1 MLKRAVLL
9 VLLLFSAFIINAFLN
24 PIPEGEIVEGGK
36 NSYGTSY
43 SFEQAEWYGLDSRK
57 AYLDLL
63 DKFDF
68 EWIRIPFFWDHPS
81 THSTNSVQAIS
92 GQSSSN
98 FGNIDD
104 LRWAVSE
111 ANKRN
116 VNVVIAL
123 GAKTPYYPEFH
134 LPENVA
140 SQLSPDQNIDSNHAV
155 GAEILEIDRRLVE
168 ALSHYE
174 NISHWQIEN
183 EPFTPNENGW
193 TVDESLI
200 KEEIGVV
207 RNADPIKRPIILSHV
222 GPVVFDLR
230 WKRLLKL
237 LESGD
242 VLGVNAYFKT
252 QGASLFS
259 FSLFGNQIS
268 IPWPRGLSWP
278 VQSWGLFSPDF
289 AGIKKEAGKVG
300 VDVWVLEMQAEPYIR
315 DLNDGRKKEFSFDAE
330 DLKKGHN
337 YLSSEKIKTI
347 GFWGS
352 PFWLFREGLG
362 DFSWLN
368 LVGEIVGRK

>member
-9 VLLLFSAFIINAFLN
+9 VLLLFLAFIMNAFLN
-24 PIPEGEIVEGGK
+24 PIPQREIVGGAQ

-43 SFEQAEWYGLDSRK
+43 SFEQADWYGLDSRK
-57 AYLDLL
+57 AYVDLL
-63 DKFDF
+63 EKFDF
-68 EWIRIPFFWDHPS
+68 EWIRIPFFW
-81 THSTNSVQAIS
+81 NQM
-92 GQSSSN
+92 
-98 FGNIDD
+98 
-104 LRWAVSE
+104 VSE
-111 ANKRN
+111 DGELRIEILEYAVEEAAKRN

-134 LPENVA
+134 LPDNLA
-140 SQLSPDQNIDSNHAV
+140 NRLTPGQNIDSSHIV

-193 TVDESLI
+193 TVDVSLI
-200 KEEIGVV
+200 EEEIEVV
-207 RNADPIKRPIILSHV
+207 RKADSMKRPVILSHV
-222 GPVVFDLR
+222 GPVVFDVR

-252 QGASLFS
+252 QGTSLFS
-259 FSLFGNQIS
+259 FSLFGNQLS
-268 IPWPRGLSWP
+268 IPWPRGFSWP

-289 AGIKKEAGKVG
+289 AGIKKEAGRSG

-315 DLNDGRKKEFSFDAE
+315 NLNDGRKREFSFNAH
-330 DLKKGHN
+330 DLEKAHN
-337 YLSSEKIKTI
+337 YISNEKIRTI

-352 PFWLFREGLG
+352 PFWFFREDLG
-362 DFSWLN
+362 DPSWLD

>member
-1 MLKRAVLL
+1 MLKRAALL
-9 VLLLFSAFIINAFLN
+9 VLLLFLAFIINAFLN
-24 PIPEGEIVEGGK
+24 PIPQREIVEGGR
-36 NSYGTSY
+36 NAYGTSY

-57 AYLDLL
+57 AYVDLL
-63 DKFDF
+63 EKFDF
-68 EWIRIPFFWDHPS
+68 EWVRIPFFW
-81 THSTNSVQAIS
+81 NQM
-92 GQSSSN
+92 
-98 FGNIDD
+98 
-104 LRWAVSE
+104 VSE
-111 ANKRN
+111 DGELRIEILEYAVEEAAKRN

-134 LPENVA
+134 LPENIA
-140 SQLSPDQNIDSNHAV
+140 SQLKSGQNIDSNHAV
-155 GAEILEIDRRLVE
+155 GAKILEIDRRLVE

-193 TVDESLI
+193 TVDVSLI
-200 KEEIGVV
+200 EEEIEVV
-207 RNADPIKRPIILSHV
+207 RKADSMKRPVILSHV
-222 GPVVFDLR
+222 GPVVFDVR

-252 QGASLFS
+252 QGTSLFS
-259 FSLFGNQIS
+259 FSLFGNQLS
-268 IPWPRGLSWP
+268 IPWPRGFSWP

-289 AGIKKEAGKVG
+289 AGIKKEAGRSG

-315 DLNDGRKKEFSFDAE
+315 NLNDGRKREFSFNAH
-330 DLKKGHN
+330 DLEKAHN
-337 YLSSEKIKTI
+337 YISNEKIRTI

-352 PFWLFREGLG
+352 PFWFFREDLG
-362 DFSWLN
+362 DPSWLD